1 MAERN
6 LSIRL
11 SVVDGGKVKAELSE
25 IGEKGER
32 SLKKIEAAAT
42 PASSGLKLL
51 SSAANDAKF
60 QLQAATDRLGML
72 GSILGKLGP
81 AGLIAGAGLAA
92 VGVGITAMVLPVA
105 NTADELANLA
115 QKTGVSVEALSALTY
130 VAQMSDTDLQG
141 LVKGLQRL
149 SVAMFDT
156 QVQGEESSA
165 ALKALGVSAVD
176 ASGQIRPTE
185 QVLLDL
191 ADKFADMPDGADKAA
206 LAIKLFGKEGMS
218 LIPLLNQGRAGI
230 TALMEEAER
239 FGLVINSQ
247 TAQAAELLN
256 DNLDRLR
263 AMLEGVQRQIGA
275 AVIPVLADFT
285 EQVILAQGE
294 TGSFSNELQRITSN
308 REATLAFLE
317 SVASG
322 LAFIAESAVLAKRVI
337 AQPFDSLS
345 VVGKDIETWF
355 KTDLL
360 RSMKS
365 MGYDPKVIDAE
376 ITKLQTARDDY
387 VGAANDRLFNINQ
400 NPGYVGRV
408 QKFFDEQRRTVR
420 IMGQKFVL
428 DTEAQAKEVQAI
440 YDKLLPTLP
449 RKPRPALDLSGFE
462 KPKPAEKLN
471 EGEAFLN
478 QLRSRLT
485 RTQDG
490 EAAELRAR
498 ALQIEA
504 KGYKGVAAEAEQY
517 IQVLEAI
524 ERQKEANKAFDAYEK
539 EEAASRKITEGLIG
553 SNRQRIE
560 ALQLQREML
569 DLTDTERSVLQ
580 ARTDLEKSAAA
591 ARKEANQIEDAGLR
605 AQTIQT
611 INDALARQLPIVEDL
626 VRANAEYQRSFEYG
640 AKSALRTY
648 IDDATNAAKR
658 AQQVTTNAFR
668 SMEDALT
675 KFVMTGKLDFK
686 SMADS
691 IIADLVRIQI
701 QRSITLPLA
710 NWLGSVLPR
719 MGVGMGG
726 GTAGGSTMPLGS
738 SDLMGTMANVAHS
751 GGVIGA
757 DALLSRTVHPAI
769 FAGAP
774 RFHTGGIVS
783 GEVPIIA
790 QEGEVVF
797 TRGQMR
803 ALGGA
808 LGAKSQPAAVNVQVN
823 VVNQAKGVD
832 ARIEQQRQPDGGL
845 RLDVFIEQ
853 IEGRM
858 ARAISQ
864 GTGIAPTLE
873 RRYGLNPAMGAVR

>member
-42 PASSGLKLL
+42 PASGGLKLL

-60 QLQAATDRLGML
+60 QLEAATDRLGML
-72 GSILGKLGP
+72 GSVLGKLGP
-81 AGLIAGAGLAA
+81 AGLIAGASIAA
-92 VGVGITAMVLPVA
+92 LGVGITALVMPVA
-105 NTADELANLA
+105 RVGDEFFKLS
-115 QKTGVSVEALSALTY
+115 QKTGVSVEALTALKY
-130 VAQMSDTDLQG
+130 AADLSDLSTEGLTKALQ
-141 LVKGLQRL
+141 KL

-156 QVQGEESSA
+156 QINGEEGSA
-165 ALKALGVSAVD
+165 ALKALGVSATD
-176 ASGQIRPTE
+176 MNGQIRPTE

-191 ADKFADMPDGADKAA
+191 ADKFSSMPDGADKAA
-206 LAIKLFGKEGMS
+206 LAVKLFGKEG
-218 LIPLLNQGRAGI
+218 LAIIPLLNQGREGI
-230 TALMEEAER
+230 TSLMEEAR
-239 FGLVINSQ
+239 RLGLVLSED
-247 TAQAAELLN
+247 AARASEAFN
-256 DNLDRLR
+256 DNLTRLS
-263 AMLEGVQRQIGA
+263 AVTEGVRRQIGA
-275 AVIPVLADFT
+275 AVIPILADLTAEMF
-285 EQVILAQGE
+285 LAKTA
-294 TGSFSNELQRITSN
+294 TGSLSNELIAISQN
-308 REATLAFLE
+308 RQEVLGFLE
-317 SVASG
+317 SVAKG
-322 LAFIAESAVLAKRVI
+322 VAFIAESAVLAKRAI

-355 KTDLL
+355 KSDVL

-376 ITKLQTARDDY
+376 IAKLQTARDDY
-387 VGAANDRLFNINQ
+387 VRAANDRLFNINQ
-400 NPGYVGRV
+400 NPGYVDRV

-420 IMGQKFVL
+420 VMGQKFVL

-440 YDKLLPTLP
+440 YDKFLPTLP
-449 RKPRPALDLSGFE
+449 RKPRMDLDLSGFQ
-462 KPKPAEKLN
+462 KPKPAEKIN

-478 QLRSRLT
+478 QLRLRLT

-569 DLTDTERSVLQ
+569 DLSDTERAVLQ
-580 ARTDLEKSAAA
+580 ARTDLEKTAAA

-605 AQTIQT
+605 VQTLEA

-626 VRANAEYQRSFEYG
+626 VRANADYQRSFEYG
-640 AKSALRTY
+640 AKSALKSY

-658 AQQVTTNAFR
+658 AQQVTINAFR

-675 KFVMTGKLDFK
+675 RFVMTGKLDFR
-686 SMADS
+686 SLADS

-701 QRSITLPLA
+701 QRAITLPLA
-710 NWLGSVLPR
+710 NWLGSVIP
-719 MGVGMGG
+719 GMGG
-726 GTAGGSTMPLGS
+726 GATGSAFPAGS

-757 DALLSRTVHPAI
+757 DALMTRSVNSNLFT
-769 FAGAP
+769 GAP
-774 RFHTGGIVS
+774 RFHTGGIVT

-790 QEGEVVF
+790 QEGEAVF

-808 LGAKSQPAAVNVQVN
+808 LSARQQPPAVNVQVN
-823 VVNQAKGVD
+823 VVNKAQGVD

>member
-32 SLKKIEAAAT
+32 SLKKIEAAAA
-42 PASSGLKLL
+42 PASGGLKLL

-72 GSILGKLGP
+72 GSVLGKLGP
-81 AGLIAGAGLAA
+81 AGLLAGASIAA
-92 VGVGITAMVLPVA
+92 LGVGITALVMPVA
-105 NTADELANLA
+105 RVGDEFFKLS
-115 QKTGVSVEALSALTY
+115 QKTGVSVEALTALDY
-130 VAQMSDTDLQG
+130 AAKLSDVSTEGLTKALQ
-141 LVKGLQRL
+141 KL

-156 QVQGEESSA
+156 QINGVEGSA
-165 ALKALGVSAVD
+165 ALKALGVSATDVN
-176 ASGQIRPTE
+176 GQIRPTE

-191 ADKFADMPDGADKAA
+191 AEKFSAMPDGADKAA
-206 LAIKLFGKEGMS
+206 LAVKLFGKEG
-218 LIPLLNQGRAGI
+218 LAIIPFLNQGREGI
-230 TALMEEAER
+230 TALMEEAQR
-239 FGLVINSQ
+239 LGLVMSEDV
-247 TAQAAELLN
+247 ARASEVFN
-256 DNLDRLR
+256 DNLTRLS
-263 AMLEGVQRQIGA
+263 AIFEGVQRQIGA

-294 TGSFSNELQRITSN
+294 TGSFSNELQRITAN

-376 ITKLQTARDDY
+376 IAKLQSARDDY
-387 VGAANDRLFNINQ
+387 VRAANDRLININQ
-400 NPGYVGRV
+400 NPGYVDRV
-408 QKFFDEQRRTVR
+408 AKFFDEQRRTVR
-420 IMGQKFVL
+420 VMGQKFVL

-449 RKPRPALDLSGFE
+449 RKPRPALDLTGFE

-478 QLRSRLT
+478 QLRARLT

-504 KGYKGVAAEAEQY
+504 KGYQGVAAQAEQS

-560 ALQLQREML
+560 ALQLQRQML
-569 DLTDTERSVLQ
+569 DMTDGEKAALQ
-580 ARTDLEKSAAA
+580 ARTDQEKAAAA

-605 AQTIQT
+605 VQTLEA

-640 AKSALRTY
+640 AKSALRSY

-658 AQQVTTNAFR
+658 AQQVTVNAFR

-675 KFVMTGKLDFK
+675 RFVMTGKLDFR
-686 SMADS
+686 SLADS
-691 IIADLVRIQI
+691 IVADLVRIQI
-701 QRSITLPLA
+701 QRAITLPLA
-710 NWLGSVLPR
+710 NWLGSVIP
-719 MGVGMGG
+719 GMGATTG
-726 GTAGGSTMPLGS
+726 GALPAGS

-757 DALLSRTVHPAI
+757 DSLMTRSVNSNLFT
-769 FAGAP
+769 GAP
-774 RFHTGGIVS
+774 RFHTGGIVR

-790 QEGEVVF
+790 QEGEAVF

-808 LGAKSQPAAVNVQVN
+808 LSARQPPAVNVQVN
-823 VVNQAKGVD
+823 VVNKANGVG
-832 ARIEQQRQPDGGL
+832 ARIEQQRQADGGL

>member
-32 SLKKIEAAAT
+32 SLKKIEAAST
-42 PASSGLKLL
+42 PASGGLKLL

-72 GSILGKLGP
+72 GSVLGKLGP
-81 AGLIAGAGLAA
+81 AGLLAGASIAA
-92 VGVGITAMVLPVA
+92 LGVGITALVMPVA
-105 NTADELANLA
+105 RVGDEFFKLS
-115 QKTGVSVEALSALTY
+115 QKTGVSVEALTALDY
-130 VAQMSDTDLQG
+130 AAKLSDVSTEG
-141 LVKGLQRL
+141 LTKALQRL
-149 SVAMFDT
+149 SVALFDSRFEG
-156 QVQGEESSA
+156 GEGGK
-165 ALKALGVSAVD
+165 ALKSLGVAATD

-191 ADKFADMPDGADKAA
+191 ADQFANMPDGADKAA
-206 LAIKLFGKEGMS
+206 LAMKLFGKEGLS
-218 LIPLLNQGRAGI
+218 IIPFLNQGREGI
-230 TALMEEAER
+230 TALMEEAQR
-239 FGLVINSQ
+239 LGLVMSEDV
-247 TAQAAELLN
+247 ARASEVFN
-256 DNLDRLR
+256 DNLTRLS
-263 AMLEGVQRQIGA
+263 AIFEGVQRQIGA

-294 TGSFSNELQRITSN
+294 TGSFSNELQRITAN

-355 KTDLL
+355 KTEVL
-360 RSMKS
+360 KS
-365 MGYDPKVIDAE
+365 AKNYGFNAQAVDAE
-376 ITKLQTARDDY
+376 IAKLKAARDDY
-387 VGAANDRLFNINQ
+387 VRAANDRLFNINQ
-400 NPGYVGRV
+400 NPGYVDRV

-420 IMGQKFVL
+420 VMGQKFVL

-449 RKPRPALDLSGFE
+449 RPARAPLALDLSGFE

-478 QLRSRLT
+478 QLRARLT

-490 EAAELRAR
+490 EAAELRAS

-504 KGYKGVAAEAEQY
+504 KGYQGVAAQAEQY

-524 ERQKEANKAFDAYEK
+524 ERQKEANKAFDAFEK

-569 DLTDTERSVLQ
+569 DLNDTERAVLQ
-580 ARTDLEKSAAA
+580 VRTDLEKAAAA
-591 ARKEANQIEDAGLR
+591 ARKEATQIEDAGLR
-605 AQTIQT
+605 VQTLEA
-611 INDALARQLPIVEDL
+611 INDALARQLPVVEDL

-640 AKSALRTY
+640 AKSALKTY

-658 AQQVTTNAFR
+658 AQQVTVNAFR

-675 KFVMTGKLDFK
+675 RFVMTGKLDFR
-686 SMADS
+686 SLADS
-691 IIADLVRIQI
+691 IVADLVRIQI
-701 QRSITLPLA
+701 QRAITLPLA
-710 NWLGSVLPR
+710 NWLGSVIP
-719 MGVGMGG
+719 GMGG
-726 GTAGGSTMPLGS
+726 GTAGAAFPAGS

-751 GGVIGA
+751 GGVIGT
-757 DALLSRTVHPAI
+757 DALMTRSVHPAL
-769 FAGAP
+769 FTNAP
-774 RFHTGGIVS
+774 RFHTGGIVR

-790 QEGEVVF
+790 QEGEAVF

-808 LGAKSQPAAVNVQVN
+808 LSAKQQPPAVNVQVN
-823 VVNQAKGVD
+823 VVNKANGVD

>member
-11 SVVDGGKVKAELSE
+11 SVVDGGKVKAELTE

-32 SLKKIEAAAT
+32 SLKKIEAAST
-42 PASSGLKLL
+42 PASTGLKLL

-72 GSILGKLGP
+72 GSVLGKLGP

-92 VGVGITAMVLPVA
+92 VGVGITALVLPVA

-156 QVQGEESSA
+156 QVQGEEGSA

-191 ADKFADMPDGADKAA
+191 ADKFANMPDGADKAA

-263 AMLEGVQRQIGA
+263 GMLEGVQRQIGA
-275 AVIPVLADFT
+275 AVIPILADFT
-285 EQVILAQGE
+285 EQVILAQSE
-294 TGSFSNELQRITSN
+294 TGSFSNELQRITAN
-308 REATLAFLE
+308 REATITFLE

-322 LAFIAESAVLAKRVI
+322 LAFIAESAVLLKRVI
-337 AQPFDSLS
+337 AQPFDSLT

-360 RSMKS
+360 RSGKS
-365 MGYDPKVIDAE
+365 MGLDPKVIDAE
-376 ITKLQTARDDY
+376 IAKLQTARDDY
-387 VGAANDRLFNINQ
+387 VRAANDRLFNINQ
-400 NPGYVGRV
+400 NPGYVDRV
-408 QKFFDEQRRTVR
+408 AKFFEEQRRTVR
-420 IMGQKFVL
+420 VLGQRFVL

-440 YDKLLPTLP
+440 YDKFLPTLP
-449 RKPRPALDLSGFE
+449 RKPRPSLDLSGFE
-462 KPKPAEKLN
+462 KSKPAEKLN

-485 RTQDG
+485 RTQEG

-504 KGYKGVAAEAEQY
+504 KGYKGVSVEAEKY

-524 ERQKEANKAFDAYEK
+524 ERQKEKDKAFEAYEK
-539 EEAASRKITEGLIG
+539 EEANARKIVETLIG
-553 SNRQRIE
+553 GNRQRIE
-560 ALQLQREML
+560 GMQLQREML
-569 DLTDTERSVLQ
+569 DLSSTERTVLQ
-580 ARTDLEKSAAA
+580 TRAELEKSAAA
-591 ARKEANQIEDAGLR
+591 ARKEASQIQDADLR
-605 AQTIQT
+605 AQTIEA
-611 INDALARQLPIVEDL
+611 INDALARQLPILEDL
-626 VRANAEYQRSFEYG
+626 IRANADYQRSAEFG

-648 IDDATNAAKR
+648 IEDATNAAKQAER
-658 AQQVTTNAFR
+658 AVTGAFK

-675 KFVMTGKLDFK
+675 QFVMTGKVDFN
-686 SMADS
+686 SLANS
-691 IIADLVRIQI
+691 IISDLIRIQI
-701 QRSITLPLA
+701 QRAITLPLA
-710 NWLGSVLPR
+710 NWAMSLFTPAASAAL
-719 MGVGMGG
+719 
-726 GTAGGSTMPLGS
+726 PLGS
-738 SDLMGTMANVAHS
+738 GDLMGVNANIAHS
-751 GGVIGA
+751 GGLLGA
-757 DALLSRTVHPAI
+757 DGLPSRQVDKGV
-769 FAGAP
+769 FAGAR
-774 RFHTGGIVS
+774 RFHTGGLVS

-790 QEGEVVF
+790 RQGEAVF
-797 TRGQMR
+797 TPGQLR

-808 LGAKSQPAAVNVQVN
+808 VVGRPQVN
-823 VVNQAKGVD
+823 VEINVINRASGVET
-832 ARIEQQRQPDGGL
+832 RIEQQQQPNGST
-845 RLDVFIEQ
+845 RLDVIVEQ
-853 IEGRM
+853 MEARM
-858 ARAISQ
+858 ARSISQ
-864 GTGIAPTLE
+864 GSGLAPTLE
-873 RRYGLNPAMGAVR
+873 RRYGLNPAAGAMR

>member
-72 GSILGKLGP
+72 GSVLGKLGP
-81 AGLIAGAGLAA
+81 AGLLAGASIAA
-92 VGVGITAMVLPVA
+92 LGVGITALVMPVA
-105 NTADELANLA
+105 RVGDEFFKLS
-115 QKTGVSVEALSALTY
+115 QKTGVSVEALTALDY
-130 VAQMSDTDLQG
+130 AAKLSDVSTEGLTKALQ
-141 LVKGLQRL
+141 KL

-156 QVQGEESSA
+156 QINGVEGSA
-165 ALKALGVSAVD
+165 ALKALGVSATDVN
-176 ASGQIRPTE
+176 GQIRPTE

-191 ADKFADMPDGADKAA
+191 AEKFSAMPDGADKAA
-206 LAIKLFGKEGMS
+206 LAVKLFGKEG
-218 LIPLLNQGRAGI
+218 LAIIPFLNQGREGI
-230 TALMEEAER
+230 TALMEEAQR
-239 FGLVINSQ
+239 LGLVMSEDV
-247 TAQAAELLN
+247 ARASEVFN
-256 DNLDRLR
+256 DNLTRLS
-263 AMLEGVQRQIGA
+263 AIFEGVQRQIGA

-294 TGSFSNELQRITSN
+294 TGSFSNELQRITAN

-387 VGAANDRLFNINQ
+387 VRAANDRLFNINQ
-400 NPGYVGRV
+400 NPGYVDRV

-420 IMGQKFVL
+420 VMGQKFVL

-478 QLRSRLT
+478 QLRARLT

-504 KGYKGVAAEAEQY
+504 KGYKGVAVEAEQY

-560 ALQLQREML
+560 TLQLQREML
-569 DLTDTERSVLQ
+569 DLNDTERAVLQ
-580 ARTDLEKSAAA
+580 ARTDLEKAAAA

-605 AQTIQT
+605 LQTLDA

-640 AKSALRTY
+640 AKSALKSY
-648 IDDATNAAKR
+648 IDDTTNAAKR
-658 AQQVTTNAFR
+658 AQQVTVNAFR

-675 KFVMTGKLDFK
+675 RFVMTGKLDFR
-686 SMADS
+686 SLADS
-691 IIADLVRIQI
+691 IVADLVRIQI
-701 QRSITLPLA
+701 QRAITLPLA
-710 NWLGSVLPR
+710 NWLGSVIP
-719 MGVGMGG
+719 GMGG
-726 GTAGGSTMPLGS
+726 GAAGTTFPAGS

-751 GGVIGA
+751 GGVIGT
-757 DALLSRTVHPAI
+757 DALMARSVNSSL
-769 FAGAP
+769 FAGAQ
-774 RFHTGGIVS
+774 RFHTGGIVR

-790 QEGEVVF
+790 QEGEAVF

-808 LGAKSQPAAVNVQVN
+808 LSARQQPPAVNVQVN
-823 VVNQAKGVD
+823 VVNKAQGVD

>member
-72 GSILGKLGP
+72 GSVLGKLGP
-81 AGLIAGAGLAA
+81 AGLLAGASIAA
-92 VGVGITAMVLPVA
+92 LGVGITAMVMPVA
-105 NTADELANLA
+105 RMGDEFFKLS
-115 QKTGVSVEALSALTY
+115 QKTGVSVEALTALDY
-130 VAQMSDTDLQG
+130 AAKLSDVSTEGLTKALQ
-141 LVKGLQRL
+141 KL

-156 QVQGEESSA
+156 QINGLERSA
-165 ALKALGVSAVD
+165 ALKALGVSATDVN
-176 ASGQIRPTE
+176 GQIRPTE

-191 ADKFADMPDGADKAA
+191 ADKFSAMPDGADKAA
-206 LAIKLFGKEGMS
+206 LAVKLFGKEG
-218 LIPLLNQGRAGI
+218 LAIIPLLNQGREGI
-230 TALMEEAER
+230 TSLMEEAR
-239 FGLVINSQ
+239 RLGLVLSED
-247 TAQAAELLN
+247 AARASEAFN
-256 DNLDRLR
+256 DNLTRLSSVT
-263 AMLEGVQRQIGA
+263 EGVRRQIGA
-275 AVIPVLADFT
+275 AVIPILADLTAEMF
-285 EQVILAQGE
+285 LAKTA
-294 TGSFSNELQRITSN
+294 TGSLSNELIAISQN
-308 REATLAFLE
+308 RQEVLGFLE
-317 SVASG
+317 SVAKG
-322 LAFIAESAVLAKRVI
+322 VAFIAESAVLAKRVI

-355 KTDLL
+355 KSDVL

-376 ITKLQTARDDY
+376 IAKLQTARDDY
-387 VGAANDRLFNINQ
+387 VRAANDRLFNINQ
-400 NPGYVGRV
+400 NPGYVDRV

-420 IMGQKFVL
+420 VMGQKFVL

-462 KPKPAEKLN
+462 KPKPAEKIN

-478 QLRSRLT
+478 QLRARLT

-539 EEAASRKITEGLIG
+539 EEAASRKVTEGLIG

-569 DLTDTERSVLQ
+569 DLNDTERAVLQ
-580 ARTDLEKSAAA
+580 VRTDSEKAAAA
-591 ARKEANQIEDAGLR
+591 ARKEANQLEDAGLR
-605 AQTIQT
+605 VQTLEA
-611 INDALARQLPIVEDL
+611 INDALTRQLPIVEEL

-640 AKSALRTY
+640 AKSALKSY
-648 IDDATNAAKR
+648 IDDVTNAAKR
-658 AQQVTTNAFR
+658 AQQVTVSAFR

-675 KFVMTGKLDFK
+675 RFVMTGKLDFR
-686 SMADS
+686 SLADS
-691 IIADLVRIQI
+691 IVADLVRIQI
-701 QRSITLPLA
+701 QRTITLPLA
-710 NWLGSVLPR
+710 NWLGSVIPG
-719 MGVGMGG
+719 MGAGMGG
-726 GTAGGSTMPLGS
+726 GTAGSAFPAGS

-757 DALLSRTVHPAI
+757 DALVTRSVNPAL
-769 FAGAP
+769 FTNAP
-774 RFHTGGIVS
+774 RFHSGGIVR

-790 QEGEVVF
+790 QEGEAVF

-808 LGAKSQPAAVNVQVN
+808 LSARQSPAVNVQVN
-823 VVNQAKGVD
+823 VVNKAQGVD

>member
-11 SVVDGGKVKAELSE
+11 SVVDGGKVKAELTE

-32 SLKKIEAAAT
+32 SLKKIEAAST
-42 PASSGLKLL
+42 PASTGLKLL

-72 GSILGKLGP
+72 GSVLGKLGP

-92 VGVGITAMVLPVA
+92 VGVGITALVLPVA

-156 QVQGEESSA
+156 QVQGEEGSA

-191 ADKFADMPDGADKAA
+191 ADKFANMPDGADKAA

-263 AMLEGVQRQIGA
+263 GMLEGVQRQIGA
-275 AVIPVLADFT
+275 AVIPILADFT
-285 EQVILAQGE
+285 EQVILAQSE
-294 TGSFSNELQRITSN
+294 TGSFSNELQRITAN
-308 REATLAFLE
+308 REATITFLE

-322 LAFIAESAVLAKRVI
+322 LAFIAESAVLLKRVI

-360 RSMKS
+360 RSGKS
-365 MGYDPKVIDAE
+365 MGLDPKVIDAE
-376 ITKLQTARDDY
+376 IAKLQTARDDY
-387 VGAANDRLFNINQ
+387 VRAANDRLFNINQ
-400 NPGYVGRV
+400 NPGYVDRV
-408 QKFFDEQRRTVR
+408 AKFFEEQRRTVR
-420 IMGQKFVL
+420 VLGQRFVL

-440 YDKLLPTLP
+440 YDKFLPTLP
-449 RKPRPALDLSGFE
+449 RKPRPSLDLSGFE
-462 KPKPAEKLN
+462 KPKPTEKLN

-485 RTQDG
+485 RTQEG

-498 ALQIEA
+498 ALQTEA
-504 KGYKGVAAEAEQY
+504 KGYKGVSVEAEKY
-517 IQVLEAI
+517 IQILEAI
-524 ERQKEANKAFDAYEK
+524 ERQKEKDKAFEAYEK
-539 EEAASRKITEGLIG
+539 EEANARKIVETLIG
-553 SNRQRIE
+553 GNHQRIE
-560 ALQLQREML
+560 GVQLQREML
-569 DLTDTERSVLQ
+569 DLSATERTVLQ
-580 ARTDLEKSAAA
+580 TRTELEKSAAA
-591 ARKEANQIEDAGLR
+591 ARKEASQIQDADLR
-605 AQTIQT
+605 AQTIEA
-611 INDALARQLPIVEDL
+611 INDALARQLPILENL
-626 VRANAEYQRSFEYG
+626 TRANADYQRSAEFG
-640 AKSALRTY
+640 TKSALRTY
-648 IDDATNAAKR
+648 IEDATNAAKQAER
-658 AQQVTTNAFR
+658 AVTGAFK

-675 KFVMTGKLDFK
+675 QFVMTGKIDFN
-686 SMADS
+686 SLANS
-691 IIADLVRIQI
+691 IISDLIRIQI
-701 QRSITLPLA
+701 QRAITLPLA
-710 NWLGSVLPR
+710 NWAMSLFTPAASAAL
-719 MGVGMGG
+719 
-726 GTAGGSTMPLGS
+726 PLGS
-738 SDLMGTMANVAHS
+738 GDLMGVNANVAHS
-751 GGVIGA
+751 GGLLGA
-757 DALLSRTVHPAI
+757 DGLPSRQVDMGV
-769 FAGAP
+769 FAGGR
-774 RFHTGGIVS
+774 RFHTGGLVS

-790 QEGEVVF
+790 RQGEAVF
-797 TRGQMR
+797 TPGQLR

-808 LGAKSQPAAVNVQVN
+808 VAGRPQVN
-823 VVNQAKGVD
+823 VEVNVINRASGVET
-832 ARIEQQRQPDGGL
+832 RVEQQQQPDGST
-845 RLDVFIEQ
+845 RLDVIVEQ
-853 IEGRM
+853 MEARM
-858 ARAISQ
+858 ARSISQ
-864 GTGIAPTLE
+864 GSGLAPTLE
-873 RRYGLNPAMGAVR
+873 RRYGLNPAAGAMR

>member
-11 SVVDGGKVKAELSE
+11 SVIDGGKVKAELSE

-42 PASSGLKLL
+42 PASGGLRLL

-72 GSILGKLGP
+72 GSVLGKLGP
-81 AGLIAGAGLAA
+81 AGLIAGASVAA
-92 VGVGITAMVLPVA
+92 LGVGITALVMPVA
-105 NTADELANLA
+105 RVGDEFFKLS
-115 QKTGVSVEALSALTY
+115 QKTGVSVEALTALDY
-130 VAQMSDTDLQG
+130 AARLSDVSTEG
-141 LVKGLQRL
+141 LTKALQRL
-149 SVAMFDT
+149 SVALFDSRFEG
-156 QVQGEESSA
+156 GEGGK
-165 ALKALGVSAVD
+165 ALKSLGVAATD

-191 ADKFADMPDGADKAA
+191 ADQFSAMPDGADKAA
-206 LAIKLFGKEGMS
+206 LAMKLFGKEG
-218 LIPLLNQGRAGI
+218 LAIIPFLNQGREGIAG
-230 TALMEEAER
+230 LMEEAQRLGPVMSEDVAR
-239 FGLVINSQ
+239 ASEVF
-247 TAQAAELLN
+247 N
-256 DNLDRLR
+256 DNLTRLS
-263 AMLEGVQRQIGA
+263 AIFEGVQRQIGV

-294 TGSFSNELQRITSN
+294 TGSFSNELQKISAN
-308 REATLAFLE
+308 REAILAFLE

-365 MGYDPKVIDAE
+365 MGFDPKVIDAE
-376 ITKLQTARDDY
+376 IAKLQGARDDY
-387 VGAANDRLFNINQ
+387 VRAANDRLFNINQ
-400 NPGYVGRV
+400 NPGYVDRV
-408 QKFFDEQRRTVR
+408 AKFFDEQRRTVR
-420 IMGQKFVL
+420 VMGQKFVL

-440 YDKLLPTLP
+440 YDRFLPTLP
-449 RKPRPALDLSGFE
+449 RPARPPLSLDMSSFE
-462 KPKPAEKLN
+462 KPKPAEKIN
-471 EGEAFLN
+471 EGDAFLN
-478 QLRSRLT
+478 QLRSRLM

-524 ERQKEANKAFDAYEK
+524 ERQKEANKAFDAFEK
-539 EEAASRKITEGLIG
+539 EEAASRKITEGLIA

-569 DLTDTERSVLQ
+569 DLTDTERAVLQ

-605 AQTIQT
+605 AQTLEA
-611 INDALARQLPIVEDL
+611 INDALARQLPIVEEL

-640 AKSALRTY
+640 AKSALRSY

-658 AQQVTTNAFR
+658 AQQVTVNAFR

-675 KFVMTGKLDFK
+675 RFVMTGKLDFR
-686 SMADS
+686 SLADS
-691 IIADLVRIQI
+691 IVADLVRIQI
-701 QRSITLPLA
+701 QRAITLPLA
-710 NWLGSVLPR
+710 NWLGSVIP
-719 MGVGMGG
+719 GMGATTG
-726 GTAGGSTMPLGS
+726 GAFPAGS

-757 DALLSRTVHPAI
+757 DALVTRSVHPGV
-769 FAGAP
+769 FASAP
-774 RFHTGGIVS
+774 RFHSGGIVL

-790 QEGEVVF
+790 QEGEAVF

-808 LGAKSQPAAVNVQVN
+808 LSAKSQPPAVNVQVN
-823 VVNQAKGVD
+823 VVNKASGVD

-845 RLDVFIEQ
+845 RMDVFIEQ

>member
-11 SVVDGGKVKAELSE
+11 SVIDGGKVKAELSE

-42 PASSGLKLL
+42 PASGGLKLL
-51 SSAANDAKF
+51 SSAANDANF

-72 GSILGKLGP
+72 GSVLGKLGP
-81 AGLIAGAGLAA
+81 AGLIAGASIAA
-92 VGVGITAMVLPVA
+92 LGVGITALVMPVA
-105 NTADELANLA
+105 RVGDEFFKLS
-115 QKTGVSVEALSALTY
+115 QKTGVSVEALTALDY
-130 VAQMSDTDLQG
+130 AAKLSDVSTEGMTKALQ
-141 LVKGLQRL
+141 KL

-156 QVQGEESSA
+156 QINGVEGSA
-165 ALKALGVSAVD
+165 ALRALGVSATDVN
-176 ASGQIRPTE
+176 GQIRPTE

-191 ADKFADMPDGADKAA
+191 ADKFSAMPDGADKAA
-206 LAIKLFGKEGMS
+206 LAVKLFGKEGLS
-218 LIPLLNQGRAGI
+218 IIPFLNQGRAGI
-230 TALMEEAER
+230 TALMEEAQR
-239 FGLVINSQ
+239 LGLVMSEDV
-247 TAQAAELLN
+247 ARASEVFN
-256 DNLDRLR
+256 DNLTRLS
-263 AMLEGVQRQIGA
+263 AIFEGVQRQIGA

-308 REATLAFLE
+308 REATLGFLE

-376 ITKLQTARDDY
+376 IAKLQGARDDY
-387 VGAANDRLFNINQ
+387 VRAANDRLFNINQ
-400 NPGYVGRV
+400 NPGYVDRV

-420 IMGQKFVL
+420 VMGQKFVL

-449 RKPRPALDLSGFE
+449 RKPRPSLDLSGFE
-462 KPKPAEKLN
+462 KPKPAEKIN

-504 KGYKGVAAEAEQY
+504 KGYQGVAAQAEQY

-524 ERQKEANKAFDAYEK
+524 ERQKEKDKAFDAYEK
-539 EEAASRKITEGLIG
+539 EETSSRKITEGLIG

-560 ALQLQREML
+560 ALQLQRQML
-569 DLTDTERSVLQ
+569 DMTDAEKAALQ
-580 ARTDLEKSAAA
+580 ARTDLEKAAAA
-591 ARKEANQIEDAGLR
+591 ARKEANQIEDLGLR
-605 AQTIQT
+605 AQTIAA

-626 VRANAEYQRSFEYG
+626 VRANGEYQRSFEYG
-640 AKSALRTY
+640 TKSALRAY

-658 AQQVTTNAFR
+658 AQQVTANAFKG
-668 SMEDALT
+668 METALT
-675 KFVMTGKLDFK
+675 QFVMTGKLDFK
-686 SMADS
+686 SLADS
-691 IIADLVRIQI
+691 IISDLVRIQI
-701 QRSITLPLA
+701 QRAITLPLA
-710 NWLGSVLPR
+710 NVMNGAMAGLDLGSMWGSLFPSAQGNVFEGPALSAYRNTVVDRPTLFPFAQGAGFASVPR
-719 MGVGMGG
+719 IGLMGEKPGSPGEAIMPLTRMRDGDLGVKVHG
-726 GTAGGSTMPLGS
+726 GGST
-738 SDLMGTMANVAHS
+738 
-751 GGVIGA
+751 VI
-757 DALLSRTVHPAI
+757 
-769 FAGAP
+769 
-774 RFHTGGIVS
+774 
-783 GEVPIIA
+783 
-790 QEGEVVF
+790 
-797 TRGQMR
+797 
-803 ALGGA
+803 
-808 LGAKSQPAAVNVQVN
+808 VNVIE
-823 VVNQAKGVD
+823 AAGKGGQQ
-832 ARIEQQRQPDGGL
+832 QQRTDSNGNQVI
-845 RLDVFIEQ
+845 DVWVEQ
-853 IEGRM
+853 ITAKVWGDV
-858 ARAISQ
+858 ARGA
-864 GTGIAPTLE
+864 GPGPGVLANT
-873 RRYGLNPAMGAVR
+873 YGLNRVAGAY

>member
-1 MAERN
+1 
-6 LSIRL
+6 
-11 SVVDGGKVKAELSE
+11 
-25 IGEKGER
+25 
-32 SLKKIEAAAT
+32 
-42 PASSGLKLL
+42 
-51 SSAANDAKF
+51 
-60 QLQAATDRLGML
+60 
-72 GSILGKLGP
+72 
-81 AGLIAGAGLAA
+81 
-92 VGVGITAMVLPVA
+92 
-105 NTADELANLA
+105 
-115 QKTGVSVEALSALTY
+115 
-130 VAQMSDTDLQG
+130 
-141 LVKGLQRL
+141 
-149 SVAMFDT
+149 
-156 QVQGEESSA
+156 
-165 ALKALGVSAVD
+165 
-176 ASGQIRPTE
+176 
-185 QVLLDL
+185 
-191 ADKFADMPDGADKAA
+191 
-206 LAIKLFGKEGMS
+206 
-218 LIPLLNQGRAGI
+218 
-230 TALMEEAER
+230 
-239 FGLVINSQ
+239 
-247 TAQAAELLN
+247 
-256 DNLDRLR
+256 
-263 AMLEGVQRQIGA
+263 
-275 AVIPVLADFT
+275 
-285 EQVILAQGE
+285 
-294 TGSFSNELQRITSN
+294 
-308 REATLAFLE
+308 
-317 SVASG
+317 
-322 LAFIAESAVLAKRVI
+322 
-337 AQPFDSLS
+337 
-345 VVGKDIETWF
+345 
-355 KTDLL
+355 
-360 RSMKS
+360 
-365 MGYDPKVIDAE
+365 
-376 ITKLQTARDDY
+376 
-387 VGAANDRLFNINQ
+387 
-400 NPGYVGRV
+400 
-408 QKFFDEQRRTVR
+408 
-420 IMGQKFVL
+420 MGQKFVL
-428 DTEAQAKEVQAI
+428 DTDAQAKEVQSI
-440 YDKLLPTLP
+440 YDKFLPTLP
-449 RKPRPALDLSGFE
+449 RKPSPALDLSGFE
-462 KPKPAEKLN
+462 KPKPAEKIN

-478 QLRSRLT
+478 QVRSRLT
-485 RTQDG
+485 RVQDG

-539 EEAASRKITEGLIG
+539 EEATSHKITEGLIG

-569 DLTDTERSVLQ
+569 DMSDTERAVLQ

-640 AKSALRTY
+640 AKSALRSY

-710 NWLGSVLPR
+710 NWLGSVLPG
-719 MGVGMGG
+719 MGAGMGG
-726 GTAGGSTMPLGS
+726 GTPGGSTMPLGS
-738 SDLMGTMANVAHS
+738 GDLMGTMANVAHS

-757 DALLSRTVHPAI
+757 DALLSRTVHPAT
-769 FAGAP
+769 FSGAQ
-774 RFHTGGIVS
+774 RFHSGGIVS

-790 QEGEVVF
+790 QEGEAVF

-808 LGAKSQPAAVNVQVN
+808 LSAKSQAPAVNVQVN

>member
-11 SVVDGGKVKAELSE
+11 SVVDGGKVKAELAE

-32 SLKKIEAAAT
+32 SLKKIEAAST

-72 GSILGKLGP
+72 GSVLGKLGP
-81 AGLIAGAGLAA
+81 AGLIAGAGIAA
-92 VGVGITAMVLPVA
+92 LGVGITALVMPVA
-105 NTADELANLA
+105 RVGDEFFKLS
-115 QKTGVSVEALSALTY
+115 QKTGVSVEALTALDY
-130 VAQMSDTDLQG
+130 VAKLSDVSTEGLTKALQ
-141 LVKGLQRL
+141 KL

-156 QVQGEESSA
+156 QINGVEGSA
-165 ALKALGVSAVD
+165 ALKALGVSATDVN
-176 ASGQIRPTE
+176 GQIRPTE

-191 ADKFADMPDGADKAA
+191 ADKFSAMPDGADKAA
-206 LAIKLFGKEGMS
+206 LAVKLFGKEGLS
-218 LIPLLNQGRAGI
+218 IIPLLNQGREGI
-230 TALMEEAER
+230 TSLMEEAR
-239 FGLVINSQ
+239 RLGLVLSED
-247 TAQAAELLN
+247 AARASEAFN
-256 DNLDRLR
+256 DNLTRLSSVT
-263 AMLEGVQRQIGA
+263 EGVRRQIGA
-275 AVIPVLADFT
+275 AVIPILADLTAEMF
-285 EQVILAQGE
+285 LAKTA
-294 TGSFSNELQRITSN
+294 TGSLSNELIAISQN
-308 REATLAFLE
+308 RQEVLGFLE
-317 SVASG
+317 SVAKG
-322 LAFIAESAVLAKRVI
+322 VAFIAESAVLAKRVI

-355 KTDLL
+355 KSDVL

-376 ITKLQTARDDY
+376 IANLQGARDDY
-387 VGAANDRLFNINQ
+387 VRATNDRLFNINQ
-400 NPGYVGRV
+400 NPGYVDRV

-420 IMGQKFVL
+420 VMGQKFVL

-440 YDKLLPTLP
+440 YDKFLPTLP
-449 RKPRPALDLSGFE
+449 RKPRLDLDLSGFR
-462 KPKPAEKLN
+462 KPKPAEKIN
-471 EGEAFLN
+471 EGEVFLN
-478 QLRSRLT
+478 QLRLRLT

-524 ERQKEANKAFDAYEK
+524 ERQKEANKAFDAFEK

-553 SNRQRIE
+553 NNRQRIE

-569 DLTDTERSVLQ
+569 DLSDTERAVLQ
-580 ARTDLEKSAAA
+580 ARTDLEKAAAA
-591 ARKEANQIEDAGLR
+591 ARKEANQIEDVGLR
-605 AQTIQT
+605 VQTLEA

-626 VRANAEYQRSFEYG
+626 IRANAEYQRSFEYG
-640 AKSALRTY
+640 AKSALRSY

-658 AQQVTTNAFR
+658 AQQVTVNAFR

-675 KFVMTGKLDFK
+675 RFVMTGKLDFR
-686 SMADS
+686 SLADS
-691 IIADLVRIQI
+691 IVADLVRIQI
-701 QRSITLPLA
+701 QRAITLPLA
-710 NWLGSVLPR
+710 NWLGSVIPG
-719 MGVGMGG
+719 MGAGMGG
-726 GTAGGSTMPLGS
+726 GTAGSAFPAGS

-757 DALLSRTVHPAI
+757 DALVTRSVNPAL
-769 FAGAP
+769 FTNAP
-774 RFHTGGIVS
+774 RFHTGGIVR

-790 QEGEVVF
+790 QEGEAVF

-808 LGAKSQPAAVNVQVN
+808 LSTKSQPPAVNVQVN
-823 VVNQAKGVD
+823 VVNKANGVD

>member
-60 QLQAATDRLGML
+60 QLQAATDRLGLL
-72 GSILGKLGP
+72 GSVLGKLGP
-81 AGLIAGAGLAA
+81 AGLIAGAGIAA
-92 VGVGITAMVLPVA
+92 AGVGITALVLPVA

-156 QVQGEESSA
+156 QVQGEEGSA

-191 ADKFADMPDGADKAA
+191 ADQFANMPDGADKAA

-263 AMLEGVQRQIGA
+263 GMLEGVQRQIGA

-285 EQVILAQGE
+285 EEVILAQTE
-294 TGSFSNELQRITSN
+294 TGSFSNELQRITAN

-317 SVASG
+317 SIASG
-322 LAFIAESAVLAKRVI
+322 LAFIAESAVLLKRVI

-355 KTDLL
+355 KTELL
-360 RSMKS
+360 TFYKNY
-365 MGYDPKVIDAE
+365 GFDAQAIDAE
-376 ITKLQTARDDY
+376 IAKLQGARDEY
-387 VGAANDRLFNINQ
+387 VRAANDRLFNINQ
-400 NPGYVGRV
+400 NPGYADRV
-408 QKFFDEQRRTVR
+408 ARFFDEQRRTVR
-420 IMGQKFVL
+420 VMGQRFVL
-428 DTEAQAKEVQAI
+428 DTEAQAREVQAI
-440 YDKLLPTLP
+440 YDRFLPTV
-449 RKPRPALDLSGFE
+449 PRPPRPPANLDLGAFARPAAA
-462 KPKPAEKLN
+462 KPD

-478 QLRSRLT
+478 QLRTRLL
-485 RTQDG
+485 RTQEG

-504 KGYKGVAAEAEQY
+504 KGYQGVAAQAERY

-524 ERQKEANKAFDAYEK
+524 ERQKASDKAFDAYEK
-539 EEAASRKITEGLIG
+539 EEAAGRKITEGLIG
-553 SNRQRIE
+553 GNRQRIE

-569 DLTDTERSVLQ
+569 DLSANERAVLQ
-580 ARTDLEKSAAA
+580 ARTDLEKSATA
-591 ARKEANQIEDAGLR
+591 ARKEASQLQDADLR
-605 AQTIQT
+605 AQTIEA
-611 INDALARQLPIVEDL
+611 INDALARQLPIVENL
-626 VRANAEYQRSFEYG
+626 IRANAEYQRSTEFG
-640 AKSALRTY
+640 AKAALRTY
-648 IDDATNAAKR
+648 IEDATNAAKQAER
-658 AQQVTTNAFR
+658 AVTGAFK

-675 KFVMTGKLDFK
+675 QFVMTGKLDFN
-686 SMADS
+686 SLANS
-691 IIADLVRIQI
+691 IISDLIRIQI
-701 QRSITLPLA
+701 QRAITLPLA
-710 NWLGSVLPR
+710 NFAMSLFAPAASAAL
-719 MGVGMGG
+719 
-726 GTAGGSTMPLGS
+726 PLGS
-738 SDLMGTMANVAHS
+738 GDLMGVNANIAHS
-751 GGVIGA
+751 GGLLGSDGLPSRNA
-757 DALLSRTVHPAI
+757 DPGL
-769 FAGAP
+769 FAGAR
-774 RFHTGGIVS
+774 RFHTGGLVS

-790 QEGEVVF
+790 RQGEAVF
-797 TRGQMR
+797 TPGQLR

-808 LGAKSQPAAVNVQVN
+808 VAAKPQVN
-823 VVNQAKGVD
+823 VEVNVINRANGVET
-832 ARIEQQRQPDGGL
+832 RVEQQQQPDGST
-845 RLDVFIEQ
+845 RLDVIVEQ
-853 IEGRM
+853 MEARM
-858 ARAISQ
+858 ARSISQ
-864 GTGIAPTLE
+864 GSGLAPTLE
-873 RRYGLNPAMGAVR
+873 RRYGLNPAAGVMR